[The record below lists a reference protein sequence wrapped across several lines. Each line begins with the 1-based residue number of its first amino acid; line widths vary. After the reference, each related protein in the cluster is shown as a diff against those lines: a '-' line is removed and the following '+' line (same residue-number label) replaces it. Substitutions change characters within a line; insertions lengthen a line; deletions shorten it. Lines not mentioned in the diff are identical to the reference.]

1 MISYTKKNVRT
12 LSLILT
18 TVLFLLFHLICLY
31 FQKSNEKNYSKQIYS
46 TAIPNSSTNFS
57 NYYLSKNKEN
67 IEYKALN
74 KSNENLENNTKNNQK
89 SLSISKKPT
98 ENYKVSV
105 LNENV
110 SLNKN
115 NNLSKNNSE
124 ESNSIPKTQ
133 TQILEE
139 NKDITWRIQI
149 PKINLDAH
157 IKEGITNSV
166 LLSSIGHFEQTSK
179 WQGNVALAAH
189 NRGYQCNFFQNIKD
203 LQIGDEI
210 IYTTANN
217 KKVYKVQI
225 NKIILETDWSYL
237 QNTKDNRITLI
248 TCEENRKEYRRCVQA
263 VEIANYKIK

>member
-1 MISYTKKNVRT
+1 MISYTKKNVRVLT
-12 LSLILT
+12 LILT
-18 TVLFLLFHLICLY
+18 TVLFLLFHLIYLY
-31 FQKSNEKNYSKQIYS
+31 FQKPNEKNYSKQIYS
-46 TAIPNSSTNFS
+46 IAIPNYSTNFS
-57 NYYLSKNKEN
+57 DYYLSNNKTN
-67 IEYKALN
+67 IEDKALN
-74 KSNENLENNTKNNQK
+74 KSNEKIENNTKNNQK

-105 LNENV
+105 LNEYV
-110 SLNKN
+110 SSNNNSNKN
-115 NNLSKNNSE
+115 DVEELNS
-124 ESNSIPKTQ
+124 SPKTQ
-133 TQILEE
+133 TQVLEE

-189 NRGYQCNFFQNIKD
+189 NRGYKCNFFQNIKD

-225 NKIILETDWSYL
+225 NKTILDTDWSYL